1 MKLLNANSQIH
12 VLDRD
17 YALTYYPTI
26 AAQTSPWSLS
36 HALQPL
42 HPLWAERKMCFSS
55 QVPEY
60 QSPVQVLGHVH
71 VPRQGIF
78 RVPNTSVRA
87 VDPA

>member
-1 MKLLNANSQIH
+1 MLLNTNSQIH

-17 YALTYYPTI
+17 YALTCYPTI
-26 AAQTSPWSLS
+26 AAQTSPWSLW

-42 HPLWAERKMCFSS
+42 HPLWAEEWKMCFSS
-55 QVPEY
+55 QVLEH
-60 QSPVQVLGHVH
+60 QSPVQVLGRVR
-71 VPRQGIF
+71 VLRQGIF